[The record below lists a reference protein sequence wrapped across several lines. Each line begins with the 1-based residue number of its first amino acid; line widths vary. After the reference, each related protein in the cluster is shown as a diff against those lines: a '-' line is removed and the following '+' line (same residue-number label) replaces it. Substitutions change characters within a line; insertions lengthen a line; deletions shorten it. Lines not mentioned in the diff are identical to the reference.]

1 MKKQE
6 NTSGLNVD
14 PVAIR
19 REQMRWAKRR
29 QREREKQRDLVLYQ
43 LRLPRRLA
51 GKLKAGNRH
60 ADFSAALQAFIDYQ
74 VICIDDYENLKLLA
88 WNRSGQFMTRSEAFQ
103 LYERNWRFV
112 DMNGMSTEES
122 ELVTNLTRE
131 YGDGVINA

>member
-1 MKKQE
+1 M
-6 NTSGLNVD
+6 NVD

-19 REQMRWAKRR
+19 REQMRRAKRR

-60 ADFSAALQAFIDYQ
+60 ADFSDALQSFIDYQ

-88 WNRSGQFMTRSEAFQ
+88 WNRSGRYMTRSEAFQ

-112 DMNGMSTEES
+112 DMDGMSAEES
-122 ELVTNLTRE
+122 ELVTKLTRE
-131 YGDGVINA
+131 YGNGVINA